1 VDLTWSGKQGT
12 RSASRFTLPA
22 SFSKTDPGRHSYC
35 GHVFELY
42 YQSGKCHESP
52 GAFLEKGRPASTNL
66 ESAHL
71 KIDIET
77 KLNLI

>member
-1 VDLTWSGKQGT
+1 M
-12 RSASRFTLPA
+12 F
-22 SFSKTDPGRHSYC
+22 
-35 GHVFELY
+35 
-42 YQSGKCHESP
+42 YQSEESCEGS
-52 GAFLEKGRPASTNL
+52 GAFPEKGRPASANF